1 MIMSSRDQRDSAREL
16 GKSAVK
22 WEVVP
27 ATSEWEYGRSLSRRR
42 VWCPMPFGKYEGR
55 TLPQVLFKD
64 PDYFFW
70 LLRKGFLN
78 GALAIQAKQLAKKA
92 CRIKIPR
99 EPAEAFVVDYLFNS
113 EDQFSRF
120 SIVQKDAY
128 QSPHVVYRLNH
139 IDFSIIRNHKE
150 YAKGEYKR
158 FLRDF
163 RTVFFGNESASMT
176 RDRCEEFFDG
186 DNFVSNDVEDRCD
199 ANR

>member
-1 MIMSSRDQRDSAREL
+1 MSSRDQRDSAGEL

-27 ATSEWEYGRSLSRRR
+27 AISEQEYQHSVSRRR
-42 VWCPMPFGKYEGR
+42 VWRPMPFGKYEGR
-55 TLPQVLFKD
+55 TLPQVLLKD

-70 LLRKGFLN
+70 LLREGALK
-78 GALAIQAKQLAKKA
+78 GALAIQAKRLAKKA
-92 CRIKIPR
+92 CRIRIPR
-99 EPAEAFVVDYLFNS
+99 EPAEAFVVDYFFNS
-113 EDQFSRF
+113 ENQFSCF
-120 SIVQKDAY
+120 SIIPKDAY

-163 RTVFFGNESASMT
+163 RRVFFGDKSARMT
-176 RDRCEEFFDG
+176 KERCEEFFDG
-186 DNFVSNDVEDRCD
+186 DNFVSNDVEE
-199 ANR
+199 